1 MENKTKWYRDPDVI
15 TKIIAVAFL
24 VLLGCCIHFFAQ
36 DFFDKTL
43 KLAISGNVNALA
55 EYLRSFG
62 PWAIVISFL
71 LDVFINAASIFPS
84 IFLSTANG
92 LIFGSV
98 DIPMKAVANILFGGE
113 VEKDS
118 WQFIVWESRVPQ
130 CITALLC
137 GTALSA
143 SGLMLQTVF
152 SNPLA
157 DSSILGISSGA
168 SLGVALVLLA
178 GGGSI
183 IAGEFVLSGFLSVV
197 AGAFAGA
204 ALVMAIILSLSAI
217 IKNTVMLL
225 IAGIMIGYVVSSIIS
240 LLNFF
245 STAEGVHSFV
255 LWGMGSFGGVSMKQ
269 LPGFSIITLLGLL
282 IAVLMI
288 KPLNALLLG
297 IRYAENLGVNI
308 RRVRNWLLIATGLL
322 TAVTTA
328 FCGPIAFI
336 GLAVPHMAR
345 LMLGT
350 SNHNMLMPVTLLTGS
365 AVALLCNLICILPGE
380 AGIIPLNAVTP
391 LLGAPVIIYVIINQR
406 KIQYF
411 N

>member
-1 MENKTKWYRDPDVI
+1 MKQKSVHMKANKGYI
-15 TKIIAVAFL
+15 Y
-24 VLLGCCIHFFAQ
+24 GC
-36 DFFDKTL
+36 
-43 KLAISGNVNALA
+43 ALA
-55 EYLRSFG
+55 G
-62 PWAIVISFL
+62 IIVVL
-71 LDVFINAASIFPS
+71 MAAN
-84 IFLSTANG
+84 LA
-92 LIFGSV
+92 FGSV
-98 DIPMKAVANILFGGE
+98 DIPLKAVGNILFGGE
-113 VEKDS
+113 VEKES

-137 GTALSA
+137 GAALSA

-183 IAGEFVLSGFLSVV
+183 VAGEFALSGFLSVV

-204 ALVMAIILSLSAI
+204 VLVMAVIMFLSVV
-217 IKNTVMLL
+217 IKNNVMLL
-225 IAGIMIGYVVSSIIS
+225 IAGIMIGYVVSSVIS

-255 LWGMGSFGGVSMKQ
+255 IWGMGNFGGVSMAQ
-269 LPGFSIITLLGLL
+269 LPGFSIVTLLGLL
-282 IAVLMI
+282 VAILLI

-297 IRYAENLGVNI
+297 TRYAENLGINI
-308 RRVRNWLLIATGLL
+308 RRIRNWLLLATGLL

-328 FCGPIAFI
+328 FCGPVAFI

-350 SNHNMLMPVTLLTGS
+350 SNHNSLMLVTLLTGS

-391 LLGAPVIIYVIINQR
+391 LLGAPVIIYVIVNQR

>member
-1 MENKTKWYRDPDVI
+1 MKQKSVHMKANKGYI
-15 TKIIAVAFL
+15 Y
-24 VLLGCCIHFFAQ
+24 GC
-36 DFFDKTL
+36 
-43 KLAISGNVNALA
+43 ALA
-55 EYLRSFG
+55 G
-62 PWAIVISFL
+62 IIVVL
-71 LDVFINAASIFPS
+71 MAAN
-84 IFLSTANG
+84 LA
-92 LIFGSV
+92 FGSV
-98 DIPMKAVANILFGGE
+98 DIPLKAVGNILLGGE
-113 VEKDS
+113 VEKES

-137 GTALSA
+137 GAALSA

-183 IAGEFVLSGFLSVV
+183 VAGEFALSGFLSVV

-204 ALVMAIILSLSAI
+204 VLVMAVIMFLSVV
-217 IKNTVMLL
+217 IKNNVMLL
-225 IAGIMIGYVVSSIIS
+225 IAGIMIGYVVSSVIS

-255 LWGMGSFGGVSMKQ
+255 IWGMGNFGGVSMAQ
-269 LPGFSIITLLGLL
+269 LPGFSIVTLLGLL
-282 IAVLMI
+282 VAILLI

-297 IRYAENLGVNI
+297 TRYAENLGFNI
-308 RRVRNWLLIATGLL
+308 RRIRNWLLLATGLL

-328 FCGPIAFI
+328 FCGPVAFI

-350 SNHNMLMPVTLLTGS
+350 SNHNSLMPVTLLTGS

-391 LLGAPVIIYVIINQR
+391 LLGAPVIIYVIVNQR